1 MAIPTATNGTTV
13 LLSVRTSTGPDVYT
27 DLGTQTNVT
36 FERTAEE
43 IDASNKNDGADMLVL
58 SGRRKQT
65 FTADNLFVNG
75 ESAFEQFKTLIE
87 TGAFGRVRRV
97 EVGSDIEQADFIVT
111 SLSESFPDQ
120 DVGVVS
126 ISGTVSGAWGAIA

>member
-13 LLSVRTSTGPDVYT
+13 LLSVRTSEGPDVYA
-27 DLGTQTNVT
+27 DVGTQTNVT

-43 IDASNKNDGADMLVL
+43 IDASNKNDGADTLVL

-65 FTADNLFVNG
+65 VTLDNLFVTG
-75 ESAFEQFKTLIE
+75 ETAFEQLKTLVE
-87 TGAFGRVRRV
+87 TGAFGRIRRK
-97 EVGSDIEQADFIVT
+97 EAGSDIEQADFIVT
-111 SLSESFPDQ
+111 SMTESFPDQ

-126 ISGTVSGAWGAIA
+126 TALTVSGAWGAVA